1 MKIIMLRVVV
11 GLIGI
16 FFGYITYLDLAEIVD
31 VHLYTIG
38 IIVIMYLSLAMLNH
52 ARYIHRQKSLT
63 KEPNMENKSDV
74 VIRKTASF
82 VVLGLGISFLGYATY
97 SYFTYPSEVMTVTLS
112 VIFSLVMV
120 HYAVTGNRRPFIPK

>member
-1 MKIIMLRVVV
+1 MKIIMLRIIT
-11 GLIGI
+11 GLLGT

-31 VHLYTIG
+31 LHRYKIG

-52 ARYIHRQKSLT
+52 ARYIHRQKCLT
-63 KEPNMENKSDV
+63 KDPNMENKNDE

-82 VVLGLGISFLGYATY
+82 VVLGLGIFFLGYVAN

-120 HYAVTGNRRPFIPK
+120 HYAVTGNRRPFIPT